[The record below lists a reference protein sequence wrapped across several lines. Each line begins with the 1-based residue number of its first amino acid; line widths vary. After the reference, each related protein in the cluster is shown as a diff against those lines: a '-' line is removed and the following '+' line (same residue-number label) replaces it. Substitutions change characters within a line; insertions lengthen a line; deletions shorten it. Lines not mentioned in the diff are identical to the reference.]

1 MPAARSLD
9 SSECSTSYSAQH
21 YRRTSRGERM
31 RTCAAANDDDFK
43 PAGAAR
49 RGRGKARAPPPP
61 PPPPPQQGA
70 EDEEEYEESLGASLE
85 DPAQGQLQRLLS
97 RSGPGESVAADVG
110 PAIKRPPTHP
120 LDMYETL
127 YGDQDSDWRDLPLGL
142 LPRSADEERKLM
154 AKLQVEAYF
163 MRQWNHEDVDDLA
176 FFEAEKMRGKAN
188 NIYANVRRVASMMNV
203 IEAEDFAM
211 AERQSY
217 FTPWARAE
225 IAFASEYDDFNAA
238 VKANIDSLVRQ
249 PLEEELRERL
259 EAIGEATL
267 LPPTEAEQQA
277 PKFPSDADVSAYMME
292 NFLEGVLP
300 GVSLTNPNQRYADD
314 IYGGDEEGADELLNM
329 VEEQEGDGEAEPAD
343 E

>member
-1 MPAARSLD
+1 
-9 SSECSTSYSAQH
+9 
-21 YRRTSRGERM
+21 M
-31 RTCAAANDDDFK
+31 RAYATGASDDDFR
-43 PAGAAR
+43 PAGA
-49 RGRGKARAPPPP
+49 GRKGRKARGTPPPP
-61 PPPPPQQGA
+61 PPPPKQAA
-70 EDEEEYEESLGASLE
+70 EDEDEYAEEALDASME
-85 DPAQGQLQRLLS
+85 TPAQSQLQRLLS
-97 RSGPGESVAADVG
+97 RSGQGNAGAESESG

-127 YGDQDSDWRDLPLGL
+127 YGDEDSDWRDLPLGL

-154 AKLQVEAYF
+154 AKLQLEAYF

-176 FFEAEKMRGKAN
+176 FFEAEKMRGKAH

-203 IEAEDFAM
+203 IEAEDFVM
-211 AERQSY
+211 AEHQSY

-225 IAFASEYDDFNAA
+225 IAFASEYDEFNAA

-277 PKFPSDADVSAYMME
+277 PKFPSDADVSAFMVE
-292 NFLEGVLP
+292 HFLEGVLP
-300 GVSLTNPNQRYADD
+300 GVSLSNPNQRYADD
-314 IYGGDEEGADELLNM
+314 IYGGDEDGTDELLNM
-329 VEEQEGDGEAEPAD
+329 MEEQEGDGDAEAAD
-343 E
+343 EE

>member
-1 MPAARSLD
+1 
-9 SSECSTSYSAQH
+9 
-21 YRRTSRGERM
+21 M
-31 RTCAAANDDDFK
+31 RTFAAVNGDDSHA
-43 PAGAAR
+43 AGA
-49 RGRGKARAPPPP
+49 GRKGRKSRATSNPPPP
-61 PPPPPQQGA
+61 PPPPKQEA
-70 EDEEEYEESLGASLE
+70 EEEEEYEEALGASLE
-85 DPAQGQLQRLLS
+85 TPAQGQLQRLLS
-97 RSGPGESVAADVG
+97 RSGLGGGVAESDAAAV

-127 YGDQDSDWRDLPLGL
+127 YGDQDADWRDLPLGM

-225 IAFASEYDDFNAA
+225 IAFASEYDEFNAA
-238 VKANIDSLVRQ
+238 VKENIDSLVRQ

-277 PKFPSDADVSAYMME
+277 PKFPSDADVSAYMVE
-292 NFLEGVLP
+292 HFLEGVLP

-314 IYGGDEEGADELLNM
+314 IYGGDEDGADELLNM
-329 VEEQEGDGEAEPAD
+329 MEEQEGDGDAEAAD
-343 E
+343 EE